1 MPNRTV
7 TIQNRD
13 GLHLRPAGLLVKEAA
28 RFRSDIFVSKNG
40 FEVNAKSIMGVTMLA
55 AEAGSEIELRAEGD
69 DAVEALA
76 ALAALIESGFGGIR

>member
-1 MPNRTV
+1 MPSRTV

-28 RFRSDIFVSKNG
+28 RFKSDIFVSKNG

-55 AEAGSEIELRAEGD
+55 AEAGSEIELRAEGV
-69 DAVEALA
+69 DAVEALN

>member
-1 MPNRTV
+1 MPSRKV

-28 RFRSDIFVSKNG
+28 RFRSDIFVSRNG

-55 AEAGSEIELRAEGD
+55 AEAGSEIEIRAEGE
-69 DAVEALA
+69 DAAEALD
-76 ALAALIESGFGGIR
+76 ALTALIESGFGGIR